1 MKSTVESAPQRPN
14 TFQIGLMAARPKT
27 LPAAAAPVIAG
38 IGVAIH
44 LGAFRAGPALAALL
58 GALFLQIAA
67 NYANDVYDFQKGVDT
82 HARLGP
88 TRVTQAGLFTPRQT
102 LMGMWIFFGL
112 AGLCGIYL
120 AAQAGWPVIVAGLLA
135 ILVAIAYTGGPF
147 PLGYNGLGE
156 IFVFIFFGLV
166 AVCGTVFVQAGQI
179 PALAVWASVPMGLL
193 ADGILSM
200 NNLRDLETDRATGKR
215 TLAARFGPGV
225 ARAVYVGELAIAF
238 LTPVVMVVLRI
249 ATPWALLCWGAV
261 ALAIPLIKMTYTVSG
276 RPLNKAL
283 AGTGQMELVFGVL
296 FAVGMALGRG

>member
-1 MKSTVESAPQRPN
+1 MKSTVEEAQQRLN
-14 TFQIGLMAARPKT
+14 IFQIGVMAARPKT

-38 IGVAIH
+38 VGVAIH

-67 NYANDVYDFQKGVDT
+67 NYANDVFDFQKGVDT

-102 LMGMWIFFGL
+102 LIGMWLFFGL
-112 AGLCGIYL
+112 AALCGVYL
-120 AAQAGWPVIVAGLLA
+120 ASQAGWPVIVAGLLA

-156 IFVFIFFGLV
+156 IFVFLFFGLV
-166 AVCGTVFVQAGQI
+166 AVCGTVYVQAGQI
-179 PALAVWASVPMGLL
+179 PAIAVWAAIPMGLL
-193 ADGILSM
+193 ADGILSI
-200 NNLRDLETDRATGKR
+200 NNLRDLDTDLASGKR
-215 TLAARFGPGV
+215 TIAARFGLAV
-225 ARAVYVGELAIAF
+225 ARAVYAGELALAF
-238 LTPVVMVVLRI
+238 LAPLVMVVLRI
-249 ATPWALLCWGAV
+249 ANPWALLCWGAV
-261 ALAIPLIKMTYTVSG
+261 VLAVPLVKMAYTERG

-296 FAVGMALGRG
+296 FAIGMLIGR